1 MSSFGVRRV
10 ARILAASF
18 AIALAVGTMQ
28 AANEAVSASG
38 KQVSAAVLVRGNPKI
53 NLTAK
58 GNHWKLL
65 ALTGSHGGRVLDGEA
80 VYQIQGRT
88 AILDAP
94 IPEVVRQLLL
104 KDTDAPDEESLY
116 IVHKSTAE
124 RVRLDAH
131 GALTLAAPVG
141 SAGAGSSGSVDEG
154 HSSGLDCDDPFGWG
168 NTVSQK
174 AGISFNLG
182 GAPIS
187 LTLEDQAVGSKSA
200 PGLHL
205 SGKLKARFPLR
216 AELSGSVK
224 VKVLEVACAPVA
236 LKLKYIRVQ
245 GSFDVR
251 SELSLDAQIGV
262 TQTFRARVVTEPLGG
277 FLFFVG
283 PIPVYLGCDAYL
295 DATIEFTAPNLV
307 QVAYSAT
314 GEGKGSIDLKCTT
327 GTCSGTQTFEH
338 HWHDKGDATFAA
350 QGIRAVIKPGL
361 EGGLVAYVNDPEFI
375 KAYFAVRPY
384 LQSDV
389 WAATS
394 GQCQTPG
401 VADDGPAVALTM
413 DLDSGL
419 DVVAGVDTFLPGLA
433 KEFELYSWQEH
444 LKFIDLVGSTA
455 LTPVVHVNPPT
466 TAGAAETFTVRMRSC
481 YPYTDKVNYQLGFG
495 DEPGGKAGSYWGS
508 PSGAQTSHTYAAEGS
523 FALNARALGDKHGRN
538 FKSPATVVPLV
549 VAAATSS
556 RKPASITTKGAPT
569 GATSS
574 AAQSGSGK
582 KTKSSGGG
590 LSTIDPKSVP
600 VSASESGTTALAIR
614 GMTAPQEA
622 RVTSVDAAGIMTLTS
637 ATGAARR
644 FALSDRAQMKRV
656 AVGQRVWFD
665 AAAGQLSLDGAALC
679 CAITPVSAGR
689 PLSAKPTTAAKAVR

>member
-1 MSSFGVRRV
+1 MMTTQQ
-10 ARILAASF
+10 RILVAGF
-18 AIALAVGTMQ
+18 AIALAAGTIQ
-28 AANEAVSASG
+28 AASEPTGVSA
-38 KQVSAAVLVRGNPKI
+38 KQVSPAVPVKGNPKI
-53 NLTAK
+53 NLMAK
-58 GNHWKLL
+58 GNRWKLL
-65 ALTGSHGGRVLDGEA
+65 AMSGNYGGRVLDGDA
-80 VYQIQGRT
+80 VYQIQGRKG
-88 AILDAP
+88 ILDAP

-104 KDTDAPDEESLY
+104 EDKDAPEEESLY
-116 IVHKSTAE
+116 IVHKGTAE

-131 GALTLAAPVG
+131 GVLTLAAAIG
-141 SAGAGSSGSVDEG
+141 SAGAGPSGSVDEG
-154 HSSGLDCDDPFGWG
+154 SSSGLDCDDPFGWG

-174 AGISFNLG
+174 GQISFNLG
-182 GAPIS
+182 AAPIS
-187 LTLEDQAVGSKSA
+187 LTLEDQSVGAKSA
-200 PGLHL
+200 PSAHL
-205 SGKLKARFPLR
+205 SGTLKAKFPLR
-216 AELSGSVK
+216 AELSGSIK

-236 LKLKYIRVQ
+236 LKLKHIRVR
-245 GSFDVR
+245 GSFEVR

-262 TQTFRARVVTEPLGG
+262 TQEFRARVVTEPLGG
-277 FLFFVG
+277 FMFFIG

-295 DATIEFTAPNLV
+295 DATLEFTAPNLV
-307 QVAYSAT
+307 QVAYAAT
-314 GEGKGSIDLKCTT
+314 GEGSGSIDLKCTT
-327 GTCSGTQTFEH
+327 GSCSGTQTFEH
-338 HWHDKGDATFAA
+338 QWHDKGGATFAA
-350 QGIRAVIKPGL
+350 QGVRAVVKPGL

-384 LQSDV
+384 LQSDL

-433 KEFELYSWQEH
+433 KEFELYSWQKH

-455 LTPVVHVNPPT
+455 LTPVVQVNPPT

-481 YPYTDKVNYQLGFG
+481 YPYADKVNYQLGFG
-495 DEPGGKAGSYWGS
+495 DETGGKGSSYWGS
-508 PSGAQTSHTYAAEGS
+508 PSGAQTSHTYAAEGN

-538 FKSPATVVPLV
+538 FSSPATIVSLV
-549 VAAATSS
+549 VSPATGKS
-556 RKPASITTKGAPT
+556 RSPSIPTTASRTPAS

-600 VSASESGTTALAIR
+600 VSASEGGTTAIAIR

-622 RVTSVDAAGIMTLTS
+622 RVTSVDAAGIVTLTP
-637 ATGAARR
+637 ATGAVRR
-644 FALSDRAQMKRV
+644 FALSDRAQMQRV
-656 AVGQRVWFD
+656 AVGQKVWFD
-665 AAAGQLSLDGAALC
+665 AASGLLSLDGTAPC
-679 CAITPVSAGR
+679 CGIKPVSATQ
-689 PLSAKPTTAAKAVR
+689 PLSAKPATAGKSVR

>member
-1 MSSFGVRRV
+1 MKSFGVGRV
-10 ARILAASF
+10 VRILAASI
-18 AIALAVGTMQ
+18 AVALAAGTMR
-28 AANEAVSASG
+28 AANEATGASA
-38 KQVSAAVLVRGNPKI
+38 KQVSPAALVRGNPKI
-53 NLTAK
+53 NLSAK
-58 GNHWKLL
+58 GNRWKLL

-80 VYQIQGRT
+80 VYQIQGRKGVM
-88 AILDAP
+88 DAP

-124 RVRLDAH
+124 RVRLDAA
-131 GALTLAAPVG
+131 GALSLAAPVG
-141 SAGAGSSGSVDEG
+141 SAGAGPSGSVDEG

-187 LTLEDQAVGSKSA
+187 LTLEDQAVGAKSA

-205 SGKLKARFPLR
+205 SGKFKAKFPLR
-216 AELSGSVK
+216 AELSASVK

-236 LKLKYIRVQ
+236 LKLKYIRVH

-262 TQTFRARVVTEPLGG
+262 TQKFRARVVTEPLGG
-277 FLFFVG
+277 FVFFVG

-307 QVAYSAT
+307 QVAYAAT

-327 GTCSGTQTFEH
+327 GSCSGTQTFEH

-350 QGIRAVIKPGL
+350 QGVRAVIKPGL
-361 EGGLVAYVNDPEFI
+361 EGGLVAYVNDPDFI

-419 DVVAGVDTFLPGLA
+419 DVVAGVDTFLPGVA

-455 LTPVVHVNPPT
+455 LTPVVQVKPPT

-481 YPYTDKVNYQLGFG
+481 YPYKDKVNYQLGFG
-495 DEPGGKAGSYWGS
+495 DETGGKGGSYWGS

-523 FALNARALGDKHGRN
+523 FALSARALGDKHGRS

-549 VAAATSS
+549 VAAA
-556 RKPASITTKGAPT
+556 KGAPT

-600 VSASESGTTALAIR
+600 VTASETATTALAIR

-622 RVTSVDAAGIMTLTS
+622 RVTSVDAAGIMTLTPP
-637 ATGAARR
+637 TGAARR

-679 CAITPVSAGR
+679 CAITPVSAAR
-689 PLSAKPTTAAKAVR
+689 PLSVKPATAAKAVR